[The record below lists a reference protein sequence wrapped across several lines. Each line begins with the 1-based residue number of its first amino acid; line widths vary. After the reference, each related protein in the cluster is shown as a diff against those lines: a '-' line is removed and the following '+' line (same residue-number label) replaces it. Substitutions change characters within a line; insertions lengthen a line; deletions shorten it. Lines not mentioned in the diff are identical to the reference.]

1 MALSVRGARGQG
13 KGALSRRRAPLY
25 FKESFPSTARM
36 DIAELLAF
44 SYKQNASDLHL
55 SAGLPPL
62 IRVDGDV
69 KRINVDPLDDR
80 SVHNMVYDIMND
92 KQQKE
97 YEERLECDFSFELPN
112 LARFRV
118 NAYNQNRGP
127 AAVFRTIPSKVLTL
141 EQLHAP
147 AIFRQISDQPRGI
160 VLVTGPTG
168 SGKSTTLAAMI
179 DHINESRREHI
190 LTIEDPIEFVHTS
203 KNCLINQR
211 EVHRDTLSFENALRS
226 ALREDPDVI
235 LVGELRDLETIRLAL
250 TAAETGHLVFGTLH
264 TSSAAKTIDRVV
276 DVFPAAEKDMVRS
289 MLSESLRAVI
299 SQTLMKKLG
308 GGRIAAHEIMIG
320 TPAIRNLI
328 RENKI
333 AQMYSAIQ
341 TSQSV
346 GMQTLDQCLLEMV
359 RSHQVSA
366 EEARGKA
373 ANKDAFNAPGA
384 APAAAVRR

>member
-1 MALSVRGARGQG
+1 
-13 KGALSRRRAPLY
+13 
-25 FKESFPSTARM
+25 M

-69 KRINVDPLDDR
+69 KRINVDPLDER
-80 SVHNMVYDIMND
+80 AVHNMVYDIMND

-112 LARFRV
+112 IARFRV
-118 NAYNQNRGP
+118 NAFNQNRGP
-127 AAVFRTIPSKVLTL
+127 GAVFRTIPSKVLTL
-141 EQLHAP
+141 EQLNAP
-147 AIFRQISDQPRGI
+147 GIFKQIADQPRGI

-179 DHINESRREHI
+179 DHVNESRREHI
-190 LTIEDPIEFVHTS
+190 LTIEDPIEFVHMS

-211 EVHRDTLSFENALRS
+211 EVHRDTLGFENALRS

-250 TAAETGHLVFGTLH
+250 TAAETGHLVFATLH

-276 DVFPAAEKDMVRS
+276 DVFPAAEKEMVRS

-299 SQTLMKKLG
+299 SQTLLKKVG

-341 TSQSV
+341 TSQSA
-346 GMQTLDQCLLEMV
+346 GMQTLDQCLLELV
-359 RSHQVSA
+359 RSRQISP

-373 ANKDAFNAPGA
+373 ANKEAFANNNNGA
-384 APAAAVRR
+384 AAAARR